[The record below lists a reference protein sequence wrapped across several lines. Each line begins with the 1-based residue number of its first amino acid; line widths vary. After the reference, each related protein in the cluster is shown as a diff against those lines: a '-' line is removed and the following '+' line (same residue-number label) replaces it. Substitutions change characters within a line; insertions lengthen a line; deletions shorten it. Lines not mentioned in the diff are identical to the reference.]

1 MAEKALQVIEK
12 TEIETKN
19 IEVGEWGLDFKG
31 QLTTEEWLDAVIK
44 LQKFDGKIQWYLG
57 DLAVYAESP
66 TTGWGE
72 SKYSDLIDATGYA
85 YDSLRRYASV
95 ARRFTAKFRD
105 EFFKRGDTYP
115 QISFNHFQLV
125 APLDDNFAFYW
136 LEKAA
141 KNGWGVSKLRE
152 EIRKWKDEKDGIID
166 AEEEDETEYEIPTF
180 AQVTKE
186 MATWAKN
193 YAKDNA
199 ADFVRVQIIKG
210 GKVIDEKTTEV
221 Y

>member
-31 QLTTEEWLDAVIK
+31 QLSTEEWLDAVIK

-72 SKYSDLIDATGYA
+72 SKYSDLIDATGYSYQTLA
-85 YDSLRRYASV
+85 HFAKV
-95 ARRFTAKFRD
+95 ARRFTSNGREKV
-105 EFFKRGDTYP
+105 FKQLPTSAN
-115 QISFNHFQLV
+115 ISFSHFVEV

-141 KNGWGVSKLRE
+141 KNGWGVSKLRD
-152 EIRKWKDEKDGIID
+152 EIRKWKDEKEGIID
-166 AEEEDETEYEIPTF
+166 AEEEDENEYEIPTF

-193 YAKDNA
+193 YAKDNS
-199 ADFVRVQIIKG
+199 ADFVRIQIIKG
-210 GKVIDEKTTEV
+210 DKVIDEKTTEV